1 VSAIRSGGV
10 LLATFIGGVPFFFG
24 PVVGAIVFVFFVVAL
39 SGFTQAWLLYLG
51 LFFVL
56 MVLYAPGGIASLIL
70 MQFPVI
76 RAGRWRELLLP
87 YAFAALAGLV
97 ALAGV
102 IGLVEMVYRLSEP
115 GASTVLTLLG
125 VPFDAKSA
133 PPWFA
138 FAAVLVGGLAALRVT
153 TRRVGERWGAIQLD
167 LQSRA
172 A

>member
-1 VSAIRSGGV
+1 
-10 LLATFIGGVPFFFG
+10 
-24 PVVGAIVFVFFVVAL
+24 
-39 SGFTQAWLLYLG
+39 
-51 LFFVL
+51 
-56 MVLYAPGGIASLIL
+56 